1 MTIETIVGISRQT
14 VELVLALAGPVLLAG
29 LVVGLAVALFQ
40 AATQINEMTLTLIP
54 KMVAVVVSLALFG
67 PWMLQ
72 KLVSFTKEH
81 KMPWAQV
88 YDGKFWEAAIAQKY
102 GVDSIP
108 RAYLVDG
115 DTGEIVAAGQ
125 SLRGTQLEATIQKAL
140 AGRAK
145 P

>member
-54 KMVAVVVSLALFG
+54 KMLAVVASLAIFG

-72 KLVSFTKEH
+72 KLVSFTT
-81 KMPWAQV
+81 V
-88 YDGKFWEAAIAQKY
+88 
-102 GVDSIP
+102 
-108 RAYLVDG
+108 L
-115 DTGEIVAAGQ
+115 
-125 SLRGTQLEATIQKAL
+125 IQEL
-140 AGRAK
+140 PTYVG
-145 P
+145 